1 MGSADKAS
9 LYDAARNA
17 YIAGMGEDRIP
28 DRTYR
33 QPSVEPEI
41 IPPGEQR
48 HEPRAEAFFFRFGDG
63 AGVHRIYIARPG
75 WPSILLGLFILGSI
89 LAVVFLL
96 LLGFFLLLPFI
107 VGAAALA
114 MLAGFWAGRRR
125 FR

>member
-1 MGSADKAS
+1 MS
-9 LYDAARNA
+9 
-17 YIAGMGEDRIP
+17 EDRTP
-28 DRTYR
+28 DRTFR

-41 IPPGEQR
+41 ILPGEQR
-48 HEPRAEAFFFRFGDG
+48 REPHAEAFFFRFGDD

-75 WPSILLGLFILGSI
+75 WSSILLGLFILGSI

-114 MLAGFWAGRRR
+114 MLAGFWVRRR
-125 FR
+125 RYP